1 MPDRSFG
8 GRRSKVR
15 RYENVVFFRV
25 TESGVEK
32 IPSSSTPQRVKHIV
46 LMAPLKSVAVSPF
59 SFPFNNVLRIR
70 EALKLQTLPY
80 AAAGGMDLFP
90 SIIGKTP
97 RSSGGVVWFVPSN
110 ELEALSSLS
119 GHLETGRAEIRV
131 WPAPLPLVSK
141 IHGEGAVFWLDKDNV
156 SSMLWRGG
164 LPVLYRWKALA
175 RTTLGAELEWF
186 RSYCKSRDEELGE
199 FFVLNAEEPSELA
212 ALPEIVQESLAL
224 CPWLGE
230 VNLSQRAL
238 DSAVVVERT
247 VHFLSRAALW
257 ILIMGILV
265 LGGNGL
271 RYYEARR
278 SIGELRERSSE
289 LYRSVFE
296 PARTGR
302 IADPLGLAR
311 SKIEELKGG
320 APEGYSLNEVFI
332 DLGSIFEQNLSMD
345 VTLDAI
351 RYNVDG
357 VVYTG
362 SAPDREKIQEF
373 WSAWAERVGNVPYP
387 SINPAPGVGYRF
399 EMNVRW

>member
-1 MPDRSFG
+1 
-8 GRRSKVR
+8 VR

-25 TESGVEK
+25 TENGAEK
-32 IPSSSTPQRVKHIV
+32 IPSPSAPKRVKHVV
-46 LMAPLKSVAVSPF
+46 LMTPLKSAAVSPF
-59 SFPFNNVLRIR
+59 SFPFSNVLRIR

-90 SIIGKTP
+90 SIANKTP
-97 RSSGGVVWFVPSN
+97 RSSSGVAWFVPSG
-110 ELEALSSLS
+110 ELEAVTSLS
-119 GHLETGRAEIRV
+119 GSLETGRAELSV

-141 IHGEGAVFWLDKDNV
+141 VRGEGAVFWLDESSV
-156 SSMLWRGG
+156 SSMLWRDG
-164 LPVLYRWKALA
+164 LPVLYRWKARA
-175 RTTLGAELEWF
+175 RTTLDAELEWF
-186 RSYCKSRDEELGE
+186 RSYCKSREEELGE

-212 ALPEIVQESLAL
+212 ALPEIIKESLAL

-238 DSAVVVERT
+238 DSAVVVERA
-247 VHFLSRAALW
+247 VQSLSRAAFW
-257 ILIMGILV
+257 ILLMGVLV

-278 SIGELRERSSE
+278 SIDGIRDQSSE
-289 LYRSVFE
+289 IYRSVFD

-302 IADPLGLAR
+302 IPDPLGLAR

-320 APEGYSLNEVFI
+320 ASEGHPLSEVFAE
-332 DLGSIFEQNLSMD
+332 LGSIFEQNPSMD

-357 VVYTG
+357 VAYSG
-362 SAPDREKIQEF
+362 SAQDREMIQEF
-373 WSAWAERVGNVPYP
+373 WSAWVERGDNVPYP
-387 SINPAPGVGYRF
+387 SVNPAPGVGYRF
-399 EMNVRW
+399 DMNVRW